1 MGSAPGGT
9 GAGRGSRDDGMIGA
23 MVDADRAGPAGR
35 SSPGAAA
42 LTALVLPGGGA
53 RGAYQAG
60 VLAAVAELCGSA
72 GNPFPIICGT
82 SAGAINAAV
91 LASHAHEFG
100 VGVERLG
107 QFWGRMHCGRVYR
120 TDAWAVLR
128 SGLHWALALGLGGR
142 LLPQPRSLLDNAPLR
157 RFLEDKLQLD
167 GIGEAIGRGALRGC
181 AVTASGYSR
190 AAAVSFYQAC
200 EAVRPWQRARR
211 QGEPAKLQVSHLLA
225 SAALPLLF
233 PAERIGN
240 EYFGDG
246 GMRMLAPLGPAIH
259 LGADRLLVVS
269 TRDEQPDPPPAGPAP
284 YPSLGEIG
292 GYLLDTIFM
301 DTLNADLA
309 RLERI
314 NRTLLSVP
322 PAERDATGL
331 KSIDTLV
338 IRPSR
343 DLREITRRH
352 ARDIPR
358 AVRLL
363 LRTLGGWGRDW
374 RMASYLLF
382 ESAYCSELLQLGY
395 EDGLR
400 QNDRL
405 RAFLAGA

>member
-1 MGSAPGGT
+1 MASVDRTVPPQLHAPLT
-9 GAGRGSRDDGMIGA
+9 G
-23 MVDADRAGPAGR
+23 
-35 SSPGAAA
+35 
-42 LTALVLPGGGA
+42 LVLPGGGA

-60 VLAAVAELCGSA
+60 VLAAVCEIVDAGS
-72 GNPFPIICGT
+72 NPFPVICGT

-107 QFWGRMHCGRVYR
+107 RFWTSMHCDRIYR

-157 RFLEDKLQLD
+157 KFLGEKLRLQ
-167 GIGEAIGRGALRGC
+167 GIEAAIRCDALRGV

-190 AAAVSFYQAC
+190 AAAVSFFQAS
-200 EAVRPWQRARR
+200 ADVRAWRRARR
-211 QGEPAKLQVSHLLA
+211 QGEPTTLEVGHLLA

-233 PAERIGN
+233 PAERIGY

-259 LGADRLLVVS
+259 LGAERLLIVS
-269 TRDEQPDPPPAGPAP
+269 TRDEHPDPAPDAPSP

-309 RLERI
+309 RLRRI
-314 NRTLLSVP
+314 NRTLRHVP
-322 PAERDATGL
+322 VAEHTETGL
-331 KSIDTLV
+331 RHIETLV
-338 IRPSR
+338 IRPSA
-343 DLREITRRH
+343 DLREITRRY
-352 ARDIPR
+352 AGDIPR
-358 AVRLL
+358 SVRLL

-382 ESAYCSELLQLGY
+382 ESGYCGELLQLGY
-395 EDGLR
+395 RDALGQRE
-400 QNDRL
+400 RL
-405 RAFLAGA
+405 RAFLTAA